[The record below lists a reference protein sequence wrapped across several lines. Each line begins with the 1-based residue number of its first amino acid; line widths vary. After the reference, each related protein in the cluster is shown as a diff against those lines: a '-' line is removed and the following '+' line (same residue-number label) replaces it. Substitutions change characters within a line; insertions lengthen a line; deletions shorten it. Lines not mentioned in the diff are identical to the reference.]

1 MMLVLGYAQFRAV
14 AESGPPNSHS
24 GANAAASQS
33 HSSPDLDSRN
43 VLVLY
48 PQEKELASFS
58 DLDRNLRVALQTGFS
73 DPVVFYT
80 EYLDLLRFPDEAS
93 QDRLVRF
100 LSAKYSDRQIDLI
113 VSVGSMSFNFLEQ
126 RKDLFKG
133 IPIVFTSVN
142 IHTVEKHR
150 GRIVTGVAVKRDLRD
165 TVELALR
172 LQPNTTHVFI
182 PVGSSPMEQNW
193 MSDLQ
198 NDLSVYKDRLF
209 ITFLTQQTIDQ
220 TLHQVENLPPQ
231 SIVVFG
237 SLFYFDSAGHYF
249 LPEEAL
255 GLICQH
261 SSAPVYAINE
271 WDLGTGIVGGH
282 LYELHDVGLATGQ
295 IGHRI
300 LAGTN
305 PKDIPVQTLDPNHNM
320 FDARQLTRWNIDE
333 ARLPPHSIVEFRNR
347 SAWDLY
353 KAYII
358 AAIALLIIETVLVL
372 GLFWERAR
380 RRKIERSLVAKTE
393 ALTESIAE
401 LAIAHRQLSES
412 EGRFR
417 LVANTAPV
425 LIWMSGPEKL
435 CTYFNQPWLNFTGCS
450 LESQLGDGWSNGV
463 HLEDLHSCLE
473 TYCKAF
479 ELQRP
484 FEMEYRL
491 RRYDQEYR
499 WILDVGV
506 PRFGADGTFSGYI
519 GCAIDITDRKN
530 AEEFLATAQRKLLAA
545 QEQERSRIARDLHDD
560 INQRVVMLIHQLDNI
575 SDLVIDTDAL
585 PYVQDACD
593 ETRQLSFDIQ
603 NVSHQLHSS
612 TLHHLGLGPAVRGL
626 CDIFSS
632 QYGIRVEHAT
642 HNLPRN
648 IDPEAS
654 LAIFRVIQEALQ
666 NVGKHSKA
674 RTVRLE
680 LTADDKI
687 LALHLA
693 DDGVGFDT
701 TRINGGLGLTS
712 IRERIRLVGGQCRI
726 SSQPSRGTQV
736 DITIHLPNTVPS
748 AVTENSISRTA

>member
-1 MMLVLGYAQFRAV
+1 MLVLGFAQFRAV
-14 AESGPPNSHS
+14 ADSGPLNGHS
-24 GANAAASQS
+24 GVNPFASVS
-33 HSSPDLDSRN
+33 NSSPGRDSRD

-48 PQEKELASFS
+48 PQEKELGSFL
-58 DLDRNLRVALQTGFS
+58 DLDRNLRIALQTGFA

-80 EYLDLLRFPDEAS
+80 EYLDLLRFPDKAS

-100 LSAKYSDRQIDLI
+100 LSTKYSDRQLDLI
-113 VSVGSMSFNFLEQ
+113 VCVGSMSFNFLEE

-142 IHTVEKHR
+142 IRTFEKHH
-150 GRIVTGVAVKRDLRD
+150 GRIATGVAVKRDLRD

-172 LQPNTTHVFI
+172 LQPNTSHVFI
-182 PVGSSPMEQNW
+182 PVGSSPMEQGW
-193 MSDLQ
+193 RSDLQ
-198 NDLSVYKDRLF
+198 SDLSIYKDRLL
-209 ITFLTQQTIDQ
+209 ITFLTQQPIEE
-220 TLHQVENLPPQ
+220 TLHQVENLPPH

-249 LPEEAL
+249 LPDEVL

-261 SSAPVYAINE
+261 SNSPVYAINE

-282 LYELHDVGLATGQ
+282 LYELRDVGTATGE

-305 PKDIPVQTLDPNHNM
+305 PKDIPLETLDPNHNM
-320 FDARQLTRWNIDE
+320 FDARQLSRWNINE
-333 ARLPPHSIVEFRNR
+333 ARLPADSIVEFRHR
-347 SAWDLY
+347 SAWQLY
-353 KAYII
+353 KPYII
-358 AAIALLIIETVLVL
+358 AAVALLVVETLLVL

-380 RRKIERSLVAKTE
+380 RRKIQRSLIAKTQ
-393 ALTESIAE
+393 ALTASMAD
-401 LAIAHRQLSES
+401 LAIAHGELSES

-425 LIWMSGPEKL
+425 MIWMSGPDKL
-435 CTYFNQPWLNFTGCS
+435 CTYFNQPWLDFTGRS
-450 LESQLGDGWSNGV
+450 LEAELGEGWTDSV
-463 HLEDLHSCLE
+463 HPEDRQSCFE
-473 TYCKAF
+473 IYCESF
-479 ELQRP
+479 ELRRP

-491 RRYDQEYR
+491 RRFDGEYR

-506 PRFGADGTFSGYI
+506 SRSGADGTFSGYI

-560 INQRVVMLIHQLDNI
+560 INQRVVMLIHRLDNI
-575 SDLVIDTDAL
+575 ADLVVDTDAEG
-585 PYVQDACD
+585 YIQDACE
-593 ETRQLSFDIQ
+593 ETRKLSFDIQ

-612 TLHHLGLGPAVRGL
+612 TLHHLGLGPAIRGL
-626 CDIFSS
+626 CDAFSR
-632 QYGIRVEHAT
+632 QHGIKVEHVA
-642 HNLPRN
+642 HDLPRN
-648 IDPEAS
+648 IDQEAS
-654 LAIFRVIQEALQ
+654 LAIFRVLQEALQ
-666 NVGKHSKA
+666 NVSKHSKA

-701 TRINGGLGLTS
+701 TRSNGGLGLTS
-712 IRERIRLVGGQCRI
+712 MCERIRIVGGECRI
-726 SSQPSRGTQV
+726 SSQPLRGTQV
-736 DITIHLPNTVPS
+736 DVTIHLPDTIPS
-748 AVTENSISRTA
+748 VDNENSVFRAAS